1 MNNKRTIK
9 MADKNKVRGP
19 PGWLQRKCTE
29 RHKEQVLYALAE
41 HKKDLYEIQGL
52 RIDEALV
59 LD

>member
-41 HKKDLYEIQGL
+41 HKRTFMGFKD
-52 RIDEALV
+52 
-59 LD
+59 